1 MAECVF
7 CNYRI
12 KDCKTTPRKQ
22 LTRKDL
28 ASFEF
33 FGKWIC
39 GDDHDSLYEFLEGES
54 SPDVIYAHEPK
65 TTAKT
70 QVIQMDNENNGTL
83 LATDKQKQ
91 YIIDLT
97 ERMTREQAN
106 RVIDVLK
113 SGATNSY
120 TPAKTNGELP
130 ITEKQKACI
139 KEIYSENDW
148 NWDEE
153 EISSMT
159 RKEASELISGCI
171 EGGAE

>member
-22 LTRKDL
+22 LTRRDL

-39 GDDHDSLYEFLEGES
+39 GDDHDSLCEFLESES
-54 SPDVIYAHEPK
+54 SPDSTYAYEPK
-65 TTAKT
+65 TTGKT
-70 QVIQMDNENNGTL
+70 QVIQMDNENGKL
-83 LATDKQKQ
+83 LATEKQKQ

-113 SGATNSY
+113 SGATSSY

-130 ITEKQKACI
+130 ITERQKAFI
-139 KEIYSENDW
+139 KQIYSDNGIDY
-148 NWDEE
+148 DEE
-153 EISSMT
+153 EISDMT

-171 EGGAE
+171 GGGAE

>member
-1 MAECVF
+1 
-7 CNYRI
+7 
-12 KDCKTTPRKQ
+12 
-22 LTRKDL
+22 
-28 ASFEF
+28 
-33 FGKWIC
+33 
-39 GDDHDSLYEFLEGES
+39 
-54 SPDVIYAHEPK
+54 
-65 TTAKT
+65 
-70 QVIQMDNENNGTL
+70 MDNGNGNNGKL
-83 LATDKQKQ
+83 PATDKQKQ
-91 YIIDLT
+91 YIRDLA
-97 ERMTREQAN
+97 ENMTREQAS

-113 SGATNSY
+113 NGVAIANNNTS
-120 TPAKTNGELP
+120 KLNGELP